1 LADTGDY
8 PGKDEITQGLTLIS
22 PLLADKESRKFI
34 ERFNTLKK
42 DLLDVADHFHDL
54 EHFYDHQK
62 PTWEKLRQAH
72 GRFQLNRLELEK
84 HPQSAQPLRRIHE
97 ILNSKSPYALIRESE
112 SLIQAVESLN
122 TTLLQARRE
131 ETLIRIDS
139 RIARVQQDLQEAAA
153 ATALQE
159 KCLGPLQRLR
169 ERVQQE
175 ASLAHLAQMEQEAVS
190 LSDQAVS
197 ALHQSIAPA
206 KPVARVKGPGD
217 PQEVAETT
225 AVKVRPRSVIHVAAL
240 AEGRDIETE
249 AAAHAFL
256 TRLQEQII
264 SALNTGARVE
274 IR

>member
-1 LADTGDY
+1 M
-8 PGKDEITQGLTLIS
+8 QGLTLIS

-34 ERFNTLKK
+34 ERFNALKN
-42 DLLDVADHFHDL
+42 DLLDMADHFHDL

-97 ILNSKSPYALIRESE
+97 ILSAKSPYALIRESE

-122 TTLLQARRE
+122 TMLLQARRE

-139 RIARVQQDLQEAAA
+139 RIARVQLDLQEAAA
-153 ATALQE
+153 ATAFQE
-159 KCLGPLQRLR
+159 KCLDPLQKLR

-175 ASLAHLAQMEQEAVS
+175 SSLAHLAQMEREAVS
-190 LSDQAVS
+190 LSDLAVS
-197 ALHQSIAPA
+197 ELHQSIAAA
-206 KPVARVKGPGD
+206 KPVARVKGPGA
-217 PQEVAETT
+217 PQEVAEAT
-225 AVKVRPRSVIHVAAL
+225 AVKVRPRSVIHVATL

-249 AAAHAFL
+249 ADARAFVA
-256 TRLQEQII
+256 RVQEQII